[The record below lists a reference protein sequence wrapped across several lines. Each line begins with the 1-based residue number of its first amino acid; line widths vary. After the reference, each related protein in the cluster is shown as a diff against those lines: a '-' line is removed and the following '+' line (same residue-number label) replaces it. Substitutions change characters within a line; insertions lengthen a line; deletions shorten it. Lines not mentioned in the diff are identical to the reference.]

1 MTAIPKPGPPA
12 HRPDSAGKSL
22 DERLAEVGQDL
33 RRLDAARS
41 QHAATCRA
49 AATWLRSRG
58 PAAIGPE
65 DVLALAALLDAL
77 ASGSA
82 STAIRRRAYLL
93 AQGLNR

>member
-33 RRLDAARS
+33 RRLDAVRR

-49 AATWLRSRG
+49 AASRIRSTEPATLG
-58 PAAIGPE
+58 PAEA
-65 DVLALAALLDAL
+65 LAVAALLDAL
-77 ASGSA
+77 ATGSA
-82 STAIRRRAYLL
+82 STAIRRRALEL
-93 AQGLNR
+93 ARAVNR

>member
-33 RRLDAARS
+33 RRLDANRR
-41 QHAATCRA
+41 QA
-49 AATWLRSRG
+49 AAACRTAAARLRNG
-58 PAAIGPE
+58 DAVLD
-65 DVLALAALLDAL
+65 DVALLSALLDAI

-82 STAIRRRAYLL
+82 SAAIRRRAYLL
-93 AQGLNR
+93 AQAVNR